1 MLLRISALVEL
12 LLHIFENKNNEN
24 RGNEN
29 NDNENGIDRE
39 DESEQNEETEEVEEE
54 EECPELLFEVSE
66 KAIRIAHSI
75 LDVSFGQLC
84 K

>member
-1 MLLRISALVEL
+1 MLLRISALVDL

-39 DESEQNEETEEVEEE
+39 DESEQNEETEEK